1 MGTLGGAG
9 GVLPVCGEVGG
20 TAGRQ
25 RRPAEATG
33 SAQLMFAP
41 RSACVAV
48 VRNGLLANSVF
59 GRPLFGLTTHWI
71 QSDSFSACAQDPCTY
86 QLACSPTSR
95 LKRAKTSF
103 ESSPERKV
111 PYWM

>member
-1 MGTLGGAG
+1 MGTFGGGG

-25 RRPAEATG
+25 RQSVAAGVPQT
-33 SAQLMFAP
+33 MFAP
-41 RSACVAV
+41 RSPCVFV
-48 VRNGLLANSVF
+48 VKYGLLANSVL

-71 QSDSFSACAQDPCTY
+71 QSDAFSACAQDPCTY
-86 QLACSPTSR
+86 QLAFSPRSR

-103 ESSPERKV
+103 ESSSERNV
-111 PYWM
+111 PYLM